1 MLNAI
6 LEVGAI
12 ARFADV
18 TDDLTL
24 DPAALAALVTPRT
37 RAVLPVHLYGLPA
50 AMGEI
55 SAVARQ
61 PAVRADSSPPATMRS
76 RPGSARLDRD
86 QLAQCLDAEGI
97 DAVAYYPKLVHEYPA
112 TALTQVVADE
122 ASRIVRDE
130 SESIS

>member
-76 RPGSARLDRD
+76 RPGSAWLDRD
-86 QLAQCLDAEGI
+86 QLAPCLDAG
-97 DAVAYYPKLVHEYPA
+97 
-112 TALTQVVADE
+112 
-122 ASRIVRDE
+122 ASTPSRTTR
-130 SESIS
+130 SWSTNTLLLRARRS